1 MCQEKKLPHEKSW
14 ATASQDV
21 HVLQSPFEAGSPD
34 SAPHFTVTAGDSR
47 WQQVIAIIVGEK
59 ADVIYDWAHELSSRA
74 FRDIRSETVSS

>member
-34 SAPHFTVTAGDSR
+34 SAPHFTVTAGDSYHC
-47 WQQVIAIIVGEK
+47 G
-59 ADVIYDWAHELSSRA
+59 
-74 FRDIRSETVSS
+74 